1 MAILYIMKVVIFD
14 TLYGEIV
21 EKGCLLYSVNQ
32 NKDDLLCCSLPV
44 NQ

>member
-1 MAILYIMKVVIFD
+1 MTILYITKVVIFD

-21 EKGCLLYSVNQ
+21 EKGCLSYSVNQ
-32 NKDDLLCCSLPV
+32 NKGDLLCCSLPV